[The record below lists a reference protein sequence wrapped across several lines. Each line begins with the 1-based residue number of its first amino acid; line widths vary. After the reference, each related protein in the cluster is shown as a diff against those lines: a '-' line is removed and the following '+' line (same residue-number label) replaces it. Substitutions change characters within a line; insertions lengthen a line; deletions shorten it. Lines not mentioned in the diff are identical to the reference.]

1 MRRSSRVIVS
11 AACGAVLT
19 ACVALCAP
27 GCLVPQDQNVPAE
40 VARIDEPHTGGVYYR
55 YVPSYY
61 SESRAWP
68 LVITLHGTPP
78 WDTWSKQISAWKALA
93 EREGFIVV
101 APKLHSS
108 QGVLP
113 VVPSLWRK
121 DLARDEQ
128 TVLAVLEQVSRRH
141 HVDANA
147 VLLTGF
153 SSGGYAMYYTGLR
166 HPERFS
172 MLVARACNCRADLLD
187 HAGVND
193 RNRSLPVAIMWGRDD
208 FQTIRDQSWL
218 AFRYLRER
226 GLKARRKELPGGHL
240 RWPALAYELF
250 RGEMARRRASAGR

>member
-1 MRRSSRVIVS
+1 MTRTTRPEARAVRGTAV
-11 AACGAVLT
+11 AATVLLAVT
-19 ACVALCAP
+19 
-27 GCLVPQDQNVPAE
+27 GCLVPQDQNVPGD
-40 VARIDEPHTGGVYYR
+40 VARLDEPHTGGEYYR

-68 LVITLHGTPP
+68 VVITLHGTPP

-101 APKLHSS
+101 APKLRSS
-108 QGVLP
+108 QGILP
-113 VVPSLWRK
+113 VVSSLWFK

-128 TVLAVLEQVSRRH
+128 AVLAVLEQVSRRH
-141 HVDANA
+141 RIDANA

-153 SSGGYAMYYTGLR
+153 SSGGYALYYTGLR
-166 HPERFS
+166 NPERFS

-187 HAGVND
+187 RAGVD
-193 RNRSLPVAIMWGRDD
+193 ERNRSLPVAIMWGRDD

-226 GLKARRKELPGGHL
+226 GLKAQRKELPGGHL

-250 RGEMARRRASAGR
+250 RARMQHRPAGR